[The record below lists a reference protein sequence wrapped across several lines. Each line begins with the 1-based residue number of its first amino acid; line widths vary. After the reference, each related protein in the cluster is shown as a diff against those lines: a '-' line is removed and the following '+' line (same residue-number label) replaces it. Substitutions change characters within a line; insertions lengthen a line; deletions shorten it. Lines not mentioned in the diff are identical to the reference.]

1 MKKEI
6 SYKDS
11 VKEAI
16 VIALI
21 QLMKEK
27 EFIGITIN
35 EIVVRAGVARSSFYR
50 NFRSKEDV
58 LLYHANELYDIP
70 EEEHEPYQGNH
81 LKNYM
86 VSRFRAFKE
95 NRDFFMALK
104 QNHLLYLLYQQ
115 AADNAVKNIA
125 TFGLYRNPYQAVFF
139 SSAAVGVTI
148 RWIENDFHEGE
159 EQLTDMFLY
168 LMDGYHRQTEI
179 SHN

>member
-70 EEEHEPYQGNH
+70 E
-81 LKNYM
+81 
-86 VSRFRAFKE
+86 
-95 NRDFFMALK
+95 AL
-104 QNHLLYLLYQQ
+104 
-115 AADNAVKNIA
+115 
-125 TFGLYRNPYQAVFF
+125 
-139 SSAAVGVTI
+139 S
-148 RWIENDFHEGE
+148 
-159 EQLTDMFLY
+159 
-168 LMDGYHRQTEI
+168 
-179 SHN
+179 

>member
-27 EFIGITIN
+27 DFSCITIH
-35 EIVVRAGVARSSFYR
+35 EIVTRAGVARSSFYR
-50 NFRSKEDV
+50 HFGSKEDV
-58 LLYHANELYDIP
+58 LLYHADELYNIP

-86 VSRFRAFKE
+86 ISRFRAFKE
-95 NRDFFMALK
+95 NRDFFLALK

-125 TFGLYRNPYQAVFF
+125 AFGLYRNPYQAVFF

-148 RWIENDFHEGE
+148 RWIENDFRERE

-168 LMDGYHRQTEI
+168 LMDGYHRRDGAHHE
-179 SHN
+179 

>member
-1 MKKEI
+1 MRKEI

-16 VIALI
+16 VIALV

-27 EFIGITIN
+27 DFSCITIH

-58 LLYHANELYDIP
+58 LLYHADKLYNIP
-70 EEEHEPYQGNH
+70 EEEHEPYQGDH
-81 LKNYM
+81 LKKYM
-86 VSRFRAFKE
+86 ISRFRVFKE
-95 NRDFFMALK
+95 NRDFFLALK

-115 AADNAVKNIA
+115 AADNAFKNIA
-125 TFGLYRNPYQAVFF
+125 SYGLYRNPYQAVFF

-148 RWIENDFHEGE
+148 RWIENNFREEE
-159 EQLTDMFLY
+159 EQLTNMFLY
-168 LMDGYHRQTEI
+168 LMDGYHRQTET
-179 SHN
+179 HHE